1 MGSAGRAAPAGAEAA
16 EATRVAAP
24 DAAAAGAAG
33 AAGAAEAI
41 EELGAAEA
49 AALGLEGATAP
60 SAAPVLTDTEQP
72 TNEAI
77 NDTANVTTVQGVRS
91 VAGTVGVNV
100 CEVFNFNANSKG

>member
-24 DAAAAGAAG
+24 DAAAAGAA
-33 AAGAAEAI
+33 EAI
-41 EELGAAEA
+41 EELAGAEA
-49 AALGLEGATAP
+49 AALGREGATAP

-91 VAGTVGVNV
+91 VAGAVGVNG